1 MKLFSN
7 LTPFIPL
14 SFVRRGG
21 RVKTVGTD
29 LQVCPPRTGLKTC
42 PYIHHYQ
49 YGTDYER

>member
-21 RVKTVGTD
+21 RDLREGFHPSLPALPTLLKRDEAVG
-29 LQVCPPRTGLKTC
+29 
-42 PYIHHYQ
+42 
-49 YGTDYER
+49 